1 MGFCFFSRYRQ
12 AGAHARSGVQPRG
25 GLQVRPLVLHQSL
38 PQEEATDSRRSGVVR
53 FSLFPYSPV
62 FSSLFTPVFFHFPNH
77 PCSHIHSNALIPM
90 SCSYNYSFSHSLI
103 RSHSLILRSCISIP
117 ILVPMFAIPFS
128 HVSVPICTSIPI
140 SPMFLFPYFHSHS
153 PMIWYWNRTMEQI
166 LEDSDAELRPGE
178 EHLAALTAAD
188 RKSWAEMREKYFM
201 TGVNRTSMEI
211 LEKVCG
217 CGGSAKGERNGRG
230 NVIIIP
236 FL

>member
-12 AGAHARSGVQPRG
+12 AGAQARSGVQPRG

-38 PQEEATDSRRSGVVR
+38 PQEEATDSCRSGVVR
-53 FSLFPYSPV
+53 FSLFP
-62 FSSLFTPVFFHFPNH
+62 SLCLHLFFFIF

-90 SCSYNYSFSHSLI
+90 SCSYIFHIHIHS
-103 RSHSLILRSCISIP
+103 
-117 ILVPMFAIPFS
+117 
-128 HVSVPICTSIPI
+128 SVPSLPFYVPI
-140 SPMFLFPYFHSHS
+140 FPFQFLFPCLLSHSPMFLFPYFHSHS

-166 LEDSDAELRPGE
+166 MEDSDAELRPGE

-217 CGGSAKGERNGRG
+217 GWEKWSMTKRKCNYHSFSVGSIYDYVRRSGAIF
-230 NVIIIP
+230 VC
-236 FL
+236 